1 MNLVREIPVS
11 YLTVPLVVKGVYEA
25 ADPSAGLPAG
35 FLLLHVL
42 AGGVDIDPMLSNDD
56 REELEGLALRVL
68 EEGR

>member
-1 MNLVREIPVS
+1 MNLTREIPVT
-11 YLTVPLVVKGVYEA
+11 YLTVPLVVKGIYER
-25 ADPSAGLPAG
+25 ADGSVGLPAS

-56 REELEGLALRVL
+56 REELEGLALRVI